1 MTTGRINQVDAEPP
15 GSTLLPKPQGCRIR
29 CRWTQVLSTPYN
41 VRHSGNPPTRRHQH
55 PAIRSSTPE
64 RSSRV
69 AAGARWR
76 MGQRGHA
83 HRVGLR
89 FTPSNRKHSVQVG
102 CARIAV
108 PGNQCS
114 PSGNTSRSSA
124 RGSAGD
130 VASCQDDKYDYSR
143 IQRVHEAFP
152 FGARA
157 RPPSGSGGSLWAP
170 GSESGSLETSICP
183 CPSPQ
188 ERSVHRFP
196 MAWRPSPPRPGQSP
210 GPRVGGPHGAPGL
223 GELPRGALQV
233 LGGGPPRSPRDT
245 PSQAGL
251 GACPGG
257 LDGPPEG
264 SGPIRLRPVPGCPP
278 KVRCVGFFKG
288 TLKVRPG
295 RNRLAFQIPRQI
307 TH

>member
-157 RPPSGSGGSLWAP
+157 RPPSGSGGSLRAP

-196 MAWRPSPPRPGQSP
+196 METPTPQAGAEPRTQGGRCPRSPRTRRAPRGGPPRPG
-210 GPRVGGPHGAPGL
+210 
-223 GELPRGALQV
+223 GEPAQV
-233 LGGGPPRSPRDT
+233 PQRHPQ
-245 PSQAGL
+245 PSWS
-251 GACPGG
+251 GG
-257 LDGPPEG
+257 LSWGPGRPSRG
-264 SGPIRLRPVPGCPP
+264 LRLGPLKACTGDPP
-278 KVRCVGFFKG
+278 KSSVRGIFQGHFKSA
-288 TLKVRPG
+288 TRP
-295 RNRLAFQIPRQI
+295 
-307 TH
+307 